1 MERLDSVLA
10 GALGSPPQPWYGHP
24 VSRPTPAT
32 VLLLSWLGA
41 TVATLIIFGAGLGAD
56 FIQDDYAWLEC
67 ARDAASDPSH
77 LFTLHISGFWR
88 PLVHLFFLIGSWLF
102 GPSAVAFH
110 LATVALHGLVAALLG
125 RLVVDLTDDLQ
136 HGVLTTLL
144 FVILPTHAGVPLWI
158 SAVTE
163 SIHAAAALLSMIG
176 FVGLIRAPASAR
188 RRPFLIC
195 LVGFILALAA
205 KETAVVLLPLFALLH
220 LLLTSRLGA
229 KLAPTPRWPFV
240 PLLVLTLLYLGLQL
254 HLQRSSPLIAAGS
267 YSLGLHLLTWIGRGI
282 WELLSA
288 GWPGLA
294 ALLLGRLVA
303 RRSDDTRATGPR
315 RWIVVAAAAGL
326 VIVPM
331 LPYAPFG
338 GGALASRYLYL
349 PTAAAAALL
358 ALALRRLFAG
368 GHAAQLLGLMA
379 ALGIAAQ
386 GALMTARATQR
397 FRFTADETGAFVRA
411 AARHVAPRLPVRIH
425 GAPLRGQHLAAAM
438 RLFHPTGARCFHYAR
453 QGGASPGWTGS
464 IWRWHRLQRRLEVLT
479 VEH

>member
-1 MERLDSVLA
+1 M
-10 GALGSPPQPWYGHP
+10 
-24 VSRPTPAT
+24 
-32 VLLLSWLGA
+32 
-41 TVATLIIFGAGLGAD
+41 ATLIIFGAGLRAD

-88 PLVHLFFLIGSWLF
+88 PLVHLFFLIGSWIF
-102 GPSAVAFH
+102 GPSPVAFH

-176 FVGLIRAPASAR
+176 FVSLIRAPASAR
-188 RRPFLIC
+188 LRPFLIC

-205 KETAVVLLPLFALLH
+205 KETAVVLLPLFVLLR
-220 LLLTSRLGA
+220 LLLTSKPGSN
-229 KLAPTPRWPFV
+229 LAPTPRWPFV
-240 PLLVLTLLYLGLQL
+240 SLLMLTLLYLGLQL

-294 ALLLGRLVA
+294 ALLLGRLVT
-303 RRSDDTRATGPR
+303 RRSDDTWPTGPR
-315 RWIVVAAAAGL
+315 TWIVVAAVAGL
-326 VIVPM
+326 MVVPM

-338 GGALASRYLYL
+338 GAPASRYLYL
-349 PTAAAAALL
+349 PTAAGAALL
-358 ALALRRLFAG
+358 ALALRRLFTG
-368 GHAAQLLGLMA
+368 GHAAQLLGLLA

-386 GALMTARATQR
+386 GALITARATQR
-397 FRFTADETGAFVRA
+397 FRFTADETSAFVRA
-411 AARHVAPRLPVRIH
+411 AAHQVSPRLPVRIH
-425 GAPLRGQHLAAAM
+425 DAPLRGQHLAAAM

-453 QGGASPGWTGS
+453 PGQAPGWPGS
-464 IWRWHRLQRRLEVLT
+464 IWRWHQRQRRLEVLT
-479 VEH
+479 VEEVKRSAGR